1 MYQQFN
7 NSKKNKIFFYNLLI
21 ITKISAIIVQKLIKS
36 DTGYRGLMPPPKSG
50 ILNL

>member
-21 ITKISAIIVQKLIKS
+21 ITKNTVIFIQKLMKKR
-36 DTGYRGLMPPPKSG
+36 YRISWIDASAEIRYL
-50 ILNL
+50 